1 MVEILV
7 AAGADPVEATEVAD
21 VLGWA
26 DERQRYPQG
35 CVWLDTLVA
44 RLGSGVLRS
53 PAPCA
58 VTTPAP
64 AVARVD
70 AGGGFG
76 QVATSRAVELAAERA
91 RTFGVGLA
99 VVVNS
104 THFGAAGCYAERL
117 AADGHL
123 GLVMSNA
130 YPKVAAHAG
139 SRPVLG
145 TNPLAFSVPTTD
157 EDGVLGDLSSG
168 AIAGS
173 RVREAIERGELLAE
187 GTALDSEGRP
197 TRDPSAMEA
206 GGVMLPAA
214 GPKGFALGLLV
225 ELFTSVLGAG
235 AVAGAVG
242 SVFDTSAAVRVSHT
256 VLAIRPLDD
265 DFAPRAAA
273 LLDQVRSGDGPD
285 SAVRIPGAARS
296 RAAAD
301 ARVHGIELP
310 EESLRRLRTVA
321 GLVGVELPEELRHG

>member
-7 AAGADPVEATEVAD
+7 AAGADAAEATEVAD

-44 RLGSGVLRS
+44 RLRAGVLHS
-53 PAPCA
+53 PAPCV
-58 VTTPAP
+58 VTTPAS

-91 RTFGVGLA
+91 HAFGVGLA

-104 THFGAAGCYAERL
+104 THFGAAGYYAERL
-117 AADGHL
+117 AASGHL

-130 YPKVAAHAG
+130 YPKVAAHG
-139 SRPVLG
+139 GTRPVLG

-157 EDGVLGDLSSG
+157 DDGVLGDLSSG

-187 GTALDSEGRP
+187 GTALDADGRP

-214 GPKGFALGLLV
+214 GPKGYALGLLV

-242 SVFDTSAAVRVSHT
+242 SVFDTTAAVGVSHT

-265 DFAPRAAA
+265 DFAARAGG
-273 LLDQVRSGDGPD
+273 LLELVRTGAGAD

-296 RAAAD
+296 RAAAE
-301 ARVHGIELP
+301 AREHGIDLP
-310 EESLRRLRTVA
+310 GDSLRRLRAVA
-321 GLVGVELPEELRHG
+321 GLVGVELPDVLQRT